1 MRRILHAGAELVVRR
16 LRQLVALDVHGNAG
30 GEILDSADG
39 RGVETRRNKGTA
51 RSGPEHPANAIG
63 AGRRD
68 AAVCRESGGA
78 LQPGAPFHPGTE
90 ARPDKPRVGKGGGS
104 TCVTCG
110 CTDQSKTKK
119 K

>member
-30 GEILDSADG
+30 GEILDSAEG

-51 RSGPEHPANAIG
+51 RSGAEHRANAIG

-78 LQPGAPFHPGTE
+78 LQAGAALQAGNRSEEHTSE
-90 ARPDKPRVGKGGGS
+90 L
-104 TCVTCG
+104 
-110 CTDQSKTKK
+110 QSLMRISYAVFC
-119 K
+119 